1 MATLKIVIKTDRELA
16 EIDHKYKLLNGQ
28 IAINVTAISGLMDD
42 GKSGAMAGSAA
53 KLTREGLN
61 YRQEWNAKRDRGTRV
76 HNVCELFLKGQD
88 ADVQASDSGF
98 VDALEMFL
106 RDKEPTV
113 LELEQIAL
121 SEKGYGGR
129 FDMIVRWGNDNWLLD
144 LKTGSEYAI
153 EHTLQLSAYRYA
165 DGIAVYDENGALV
178 DLRPLPKIDRCG
190 CLYVREDGTYKVVE
204 YPADEQA
211 FGIFNNLLTAYQWTR
226 SEEMKTLVKE
236 SKAK

>member
-1 MATLKIVIKTDRELA
+1 
-16 EIDHKYKLLNGQ
+16 
-28 IAINVTAISGLMDD
+28 
-42 GKSGAMAGSAA
+42 
-53 KLTREGLN
+53 
-61 YRQEWNAKRDRGTRV
+61 
-76 HNVCELFLKGQD
+76 
-88 ADVQASDSGF
+88 

-129 FDMIVRWGNDNWLLD
+129 FDMIVRWGNNNWLLD
-144 LKTGSEYAI
+144 LKTGAEYAI

-165 DGIAVYDENGALV
+165 DGIAVYDEDGALV

>member
-1 MATLKIVIKTDRELA
+1 MVVKKSDQELA
-16 EIDHKYKLLNGQ
+16 EISHKYRLVDGR
-28 IAINVTAISGLMDD
+28 IAVNVTAISGLMDD

-53 KLTREGLN
+53 KLTRQGLN
-61 YRQEWNAKRDRGTRV
+61 YREEWNAKRDRGTRV
-76 HNVCELFLKGQD
+76 HNVCELFMKGQY
-88 ADVQASDSGF
+88 ADVEASDSGF

-144 LKTGSEYAI
+144 LKTGSEYVI

-165 DGIAVYDENGALV
+165 DGIAVYDEDGALV
-178 DLRPLPKIDRCG
+178 DVRPLPKIDRCG